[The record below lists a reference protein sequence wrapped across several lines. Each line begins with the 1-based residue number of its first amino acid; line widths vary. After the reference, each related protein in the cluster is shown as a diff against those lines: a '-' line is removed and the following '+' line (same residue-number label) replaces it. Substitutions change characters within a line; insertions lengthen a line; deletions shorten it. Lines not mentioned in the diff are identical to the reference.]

1 MFKLPFTSTEAFAQ
15 TQRRAD
21 NISVFAELTM
31 IRLNC
36 RPSSISGKKA
46 TGRENWPFRVG
57 TRIAS
62 PQLTKDHRG
71 SKKLGTENVCDICCP
86 ETKIERVLTTLLPNS
101 INQGAN
107 VLTTSLPNS
116 IKHGRN
122 KATRRS
128 AKNCDRGSPKKSRWR
143 GRVWG
148 TRVDGWC

>member
-1 MFKLPFTSTEAFAQ
+1 L
-15 TQRRAD
+15 
-21 NISVFAELTM
+21 
-31 IRLNC
+31 C
-36 RPSSISGKKA
+36 RPSSISATKA
-46 TGRENWPFRVG
+46 TGRENWPFRVS

-62 PQLTKDHRG
+62 SQLTKDYRG
-71 SKKLGTENVCDICCP
+71 SKKLEAENVCGMCCR

-128 AKNCDRGSPKKSRWR
+128 AKTATEEAQRKAAGGGVFGEPEL
-143 GRVWG
+143 
-148 TRVDGWC
+148 VDGVSSFGLSEFVGRLAWWVVDS